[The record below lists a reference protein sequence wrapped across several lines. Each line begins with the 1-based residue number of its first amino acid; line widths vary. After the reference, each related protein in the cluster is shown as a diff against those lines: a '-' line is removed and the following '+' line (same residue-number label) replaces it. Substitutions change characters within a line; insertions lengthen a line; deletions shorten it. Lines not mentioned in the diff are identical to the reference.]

1 MKTAE
6 VTTNGLMQSIAL
18 PQEYQVD
25 GNQVLVNRVG
35 RALLLIPKD
44 VDPWQ
49 MFTQSLLEFTDDFM
63 EQRLQPM
70 HQERSVDIE

>member
-6 VTTNGLMQSIAL
+6 VTTNGLMQSISL

-25 GNQVLVNRVG
+25 GNQVLVKRVG

-63 EQRLQPM
+63 EERLQPM
-70 HQERSVDIE
+70 RQERSVDIE

>member
-6 VTTNGLMQSIAL
+6 VTTNGLMQSISL

-25 GNQVLVNRVG
+25 GTQVLVKRVG
-35 RALLLIPKD
+35 RALLLIPSD

-49 MFTQSLLEFTDDFM
+49 MFAQSLLEFTDDFM
-63 EQRLQPM
+63 EERCQPM
-70 HQERSVDIE
+70 HQERSIDIE

>member
-25 GNQVLVNRVG
+25 GNQVLVKRVG
-35 RALLLIPKD
+35 RALLLNPKD

>member
-25 GNQVLVNRVG
+25 GNQVLVKRVG

>member
-6 VTTNGLMQSIAL
+6 VTTNGFMQSIAL

-25 GNQVLVNRVG
+25 GNQVLVKRVG

>member
-6 VTTNGLMQSIAL
+6 VTTNGLMQSISL

-25 GNQVLVNRVG
+25 GNQVLVKRVG